1 MTSLLI
7 NQKDFQQ
14 TNTWVFLYKSFLE
27 WRKELNGLGRGEV
40 LLGILDSQELPDF
53 PNLDPISVQN
63 IPFFHTLLRLGICT
77 NVKYW

>member
-14 TNTWVFLYKSFLE
+14 TNTWVFFYKSFLE

-53 PNLDPISVQN
+53 PNLDPISVQK
-63 IPFFHTLLRLGICT
+63 IPFFSHFIETRHLFKR
-77 NVKYW
+77 